1 MSYIQA
7 QIKQENV
14 VDSPFPYNEK
24 PSVAKPWMKHFSVE
38 DRKAEFP
45 KMKVYSYFK
54 EVNKSR
60 LNQAALYYYGTKISV
75 KKMIEMIDEIADA
88 LDAIGVKKG
97 DTVSLLSASTP
108 ESICL
113 FYALNK
119 IGATMNSIDPRL
131 DKKSVERMI
140 RSSGSKVLFVIDAAY
155 PLVAAIRNSINQEYI
170 IVQSAAT
177 SLPTIKKIALKIFA
191 KSNIPLNKANIIS
204 WERFIAGAK
213 NGVSQEADYVGD
225 ATVAICYTG
234 GTTGFPKGVML
245 TNDSI
250 NSVAFSFL
258 HAGIVYEP
266 NTRFLGIMPIFSSYG
281 LVCGIHMPM
290 IMQQEL
296 ALIPR
301 FYPVKMGEYVRK
313 YKPQHMIATPAFYE
327 ILINS
332 DEMKDFDLSFMLTL
346 GSGGDSM
353 NAGLEDKLNEFMKSH
368 NLRYPLAQGYGM
380 SEVSAAATFCVNDRY
395 KRGSVGIPCLTTTIG
410 IFDPE
415 TGEEL
420 GYNEPGEVCI
430 SGYSVMKGYFNDKEE
445 TDYVLRRHADGEL
458 WVHSGDIGTV
468 DEDGFIYIQGRVKRM
483 ITRFDGHKVFPIT
496 IESFIA
502 EHGAVQGCSVIG
514 VNDRERLQGQYPM
527 AIIEFAPGIDA
538 ARKNDICCEIYQK
551 CQENLE
557 QRGRPV
563 AVVSVDEIPLTGM
576 GKNDYR
582 KLEKEYK
589 FFDYLAWEKENF
601 GQK

>member
-1 MSYIQA
+1 
-7 QIKQENV
+7 
-14 VDSPFPYNEK
+14 
-24 PSVAKPWMKHFSVE
+24 MKYFSE
-38 DRKAEFP
+38 ESRKAEFP
-45 KMKVYSYFK
+45 RMKVYSYFK

-60 LNQAALYYYGTKISV
+60 LQDTALYYYGAKISV
-75 KKMIEMIDEIADA
+75 KKMIMKIDHVADA

-97 DTVSLLSASTP
+97 DTVSMVSASTP
-108 ESICL
+108 ESIYT

-119 IGATMNSIDPRL
+119 IGATLNAIDPRL
-131 DKKSVERMI
+131 DKKSVARMI
-140 RSSGSKVLFVIDAAY
+140 KSSGSKVLICIDVSFPLIDAI
-155 PLVAAIRNSINQEYI
+155 LTDIKQEHI
-170 IVQSAAT
+170 VVQSAGT
-177 SLPTIKKIALKIFA
+177 SLPPLKRFALKLA
-191 KSNIPLNKANIIS
+191 VRSNVPYGKANIMS
-204 WERFIAGAK
+204 WDDFMDNSK
-213 NGVSQEADYVGD
+213 NGAAHEAEYEGD

-245 TNDSI
+245 TNDSV
-250 NSVAFSFL
+250 NAVGFSFL
-258 HAGIVYEP
+258 HAGIVYKP

-301 FYPVKMGEYVRK
+301 FSPIKMGEYIKKFR
-313 YKPQHMIATPAFYE
+313 PQHMIATPAFYE
-327 ILINS
+327 ILIDS
-332 DEMKDFDLSFMLTL
+332 EEMKGFDLSFMLTL

-353 NAGLEDKLNEFMKSH
+353 NAGLEDKLNEFMKTH

-395 KRGSVGIPCLTTTIG
+395 KRGSVGIPCITTTIG

-420 GYNEPGEVCI
+420 GYNQPGEVCI
-430 SGYSVMKGYFNDKEE
+430 SGPSVMKGYYNNKEE
-445 TDYVLRRHADGEL
+445 TEHVLRKHADGKI
-458 WVHSGDIGTV
+458 WVHSGDIGTI
-468 DEDGFIYIQGRVKRM
+468 DEDGFVFIQGRVKRM

-502 EHGAVQGCSVIG
+502 EHDAVHSCSVIG

-527 AIIEFAPGIDA
+527 AVIELNSGIDVS
-538 ARKNDICCEIYQK
+538 RRDEICREIYAK
-551 CQENLE
+551 CQEHLE
-557 QRGRPV
+557 QRGKPV
-563 AVVSVDEIPLTGM
+563 AVVCIDEIPLTGM

-589 FFDYLAWEKENF
+589 YFDYLAWQKENT
-601 GQK
+601 

>member
-1 MSYIQA
+1 MSDFRTIS
-7 QIKQENV
+7 QE
-14 VDSPFPYNEK
+14 
-24 PSVAKPWMKHFSVE
+24 KPWMKYFSE
-38 DRKAEFP
+38 ESRKAEFP
-45 KMKVYSYFK
+45 RMKVYSYFK

-60 LNQAALYYYGTKISV
+60 LQDTALYYYGAKISV
-75 KKMIEMIDEIADA
+75 KKMIMKIDHVADA

-97 DTVSLLSASTP
+97 DTVSMVSASTP
-108 ESICL
+108 ESIYT

-119 IGATMNSIDPRL
+119 IGATLNAIDPRL
-131 DKKSVERMI
+131 DKKSVARMI
-140 RSSGSKVLFVIDAAY
+140 KSSGSKVLICIDVSFPLIDAI
-155 PLVAAIRNSINQEYI
+155 LTDIKQEHI
-170 IVQSAAT
+170 VVQSAGT
-177 SLPTIKKIALKIFA
+177 SLPPLKRFALKLA
-191 KSNIPLNKANIIS
+191 VRSNVPYGKANIMS
-204 WERFIAGAK
+204 WDDFMDNSK
-213 NGVSQEADYVGD
+213 NGAAHEAEYEGD

-245 TNDSI
+245 TNDSV
-250 NSVAFSFL
+250 NAVGFSFL
-258 HAGIVYEP
+258 HAGIVYKP

-301 FYPVKMGEYVRK
+301 FSPIKMGEYIKKFR
-313 YKPQHMIATPAFYE
+313 PQHMIATPAFYE
-327 ILINS
+327 ILIDS
-332 DEMKDFDLSFMLTL
+332 EEMKGFDLSFMLTL

-353 NAGLEDKLNEFMKSH
+353 NAGLEDKLNEFMKTH

-395 KRGSVGIPCLTTTIG
+395 KRGSVGIPCITTTIG

-420 GYNEPGEVCI
+420 GYNQPGEVCI
-430 SGYSVMKGYFNDKEE
+430 SGPSVMKGYYNNKEE
-445 TDYVLRRHADGEL
+445 TEHVLRKHADGKI
-458 WVHSGDIGTV
+458 WVHSGDIGTI
-468 DEDGFIYIQGRVKRM
+468 DEDGFVFIQGRVKRM

-502 EHGAVQGCSVIG
+502 EHDAVHSCSVIG

-527 AIIEFAPGIDA
+527 AVIELNSGIDVS
-538 ARKNDICCEIYQK
+538 RRDEICREIYAK
-551 CQENLE
+551 CQEHLE
-557 QRGRPV
+557 QRGKPV
-563 AVVSVDEIPLTGM
+563 AVVCIDEIPLTGM

-589 FFDYLAWEKENF
+589 YFDYLAWQKENT
-601 GQK
+601 

>member
-1 MSYIQA
+1 MSNFKTIS
-7 QIKQENV
+7 QE
-14 VDSPFPYNEK
+14 
-24 PSVAKPWMKHFSVE
+24 KPWMKYFSE
-38 DRKAEFP
+38 ESRNAEFP
-45 KMKVYSYFK
+45 RMKVYSYFK

-60 LNQAALYYYGTKISV
+60 LQDTALYYYGAKISV
-75 KKMIEMIDEIADA
+75 KKMILKIDHVADA

-97 DTVSLLSASTP
+97 DTVSMVSASTP
-108 ESICL
+108 ESIYT

-119 IGATMNSIDPRL
+119 IGATLNAIDPRL
-131 DKKSVERMI
+131 DKKSVARMI
-140 RSSGSKVLFVIDAAY
+140 KNSGSKVLICIDVAFPLIDAI
-155 PLVAAIRNSINQEYI
+155 LSDIKQEHI
-170 IVQSAAT
+170 VVQSAGT
-177 SLPTIKKIALKIFA
+177 SLPPLKRFALKLA
-191 KSNIPLNKANIIS
+191 VHSNVPYGKANIMS
-204 WERFIAGAK
+204 WDDFMDNSK
-213 NGVSQEADYVGD
+213 NGAAHEAEYDGD

-245 TNDSI
+245 TNDSV
-250 NSVAFSFL
+250 NAVGFSFL
-258 HAGIVYEP
+258 HAGIVYKP

-301 FYPVKMGEYVRK
+301 FSPIKMGEYIKKFR
-313 YKPQHMIATPAFYE
+313 PQHMIATPAFYE
-327 ILINS
+327 ILIDS
-332 DEMKDFDLSFMLTL
+332 EEMKGFDLSFMLTL

-353 NAGLEDKLNEFMKSH
+353 NAGLEDKLNEFMKTH

-395 KRGSVGIPCLTTTIG
+395 KRGSVGIPCITTTIG

-420 GYNEPGEVCI
+420 GYNQPGEVCI
-430 SGYSVMKGYFNDKEE
+430 SGPSVMKGYYNNKEE
-445 TDYVLRRHADGEL
+445 TEHVLRKHADGKI

-468 DEDGFIYIQGRVKRM
+468 DEDGFVYIQGRVKRM

-502 EHGAVQGCSVIG
+502 EHDAVHSCSVIG

-527 AIIEFAPGIDA
+527 AVIELNSGIDVS
-538 ARKNDICCEIYQK
+538 RRDEICREIYAK
-551 CQENLE
+551 CQEHLE
-557 QRGRPV
+557 QRGKPV
-563 AVVSVDEIPLTGM
+563 AVVCIDEIPLTGM

-589 FFDYLAWEKENF
+589 YFDYLAWQKENT
-601 GQK
+601 

>member
-1 MSYIQA
+1 MSNFKTIS
-7 QIKQENV
+7 QE
-14 VDSPFPYNEK
+14 
-24 PSVAKPWMKHFSVE
+24 KPWMKYFSE
-38 DRKAEFP
+38 ESRNAEFP
-45 KMKVYSYFK
+45 RMKVYSYFK

-60 LNQAALYYYGTKISV
+60 LQDTALYYYGSKISV
-75 KKMIEMIDEIADA
+75 KKMILKIDHVADA

-97 DTVSLLSASTP
+97 DTVSMVSASTP
-108 ESICL
+108 ESIYT

-119 IGATMNSIDPRL
+119 IGATLNAIDPRL
-131 DKKSVERMI
+131 DKKSVARMI
-140 RSSGSKVLFVIDAAY
+140 KNSGSKVLICIDVSFPLIDAI
-155 PLVAAIRNSINQEYI
+155 LSDIKQEHI
-170 IVQSAAT
+170 VVQSAGT
-177 SLPTIKKIALKIFA
+177 SLPPLKRFALNIAVR
-191 KSNIPLNKANIIS
+191 SNVPYGKANIMS
-204 WERFIAGAK
+204 WDDFMDNSK
-213 NGVSQEADYVGD
+213 NGAAHEAEYEGD

-245 TNDSI
+245 TNDSV
-250 NSVAFSFL
+250 NAVGFSFL
-258 HAGIVYEP
+258 HAGIVYKP

-301 FYPVKMGEYVRK
+301 FSPIKMGEYIKKFR
-313 YKPQHMIATPAFYE
+313 PQHMIATPAFYE
-327 ILINS
+327 ILIDS
-332 DEMKDFDLSFMLTL
+332 EEMKGFDLSFMLTL

-353 NAGLEDKLNEFMKSH
+353 NAGLEDKLNEFMQTH

-395 KRGSVGIPCLTTTIG
+395 KRGSVGIPCITTTIG

-420 GYNEPGEVCI
+420 GYNQPGEVCI
-430 SGYSVMKGYFNDKEE
+430 SGPSVMKGYYNNKEE
-445 TDYVLRRHADGEL
+445 TEHVLRKHADGKI

-468 DEDGFIYIQGRVKRM
+468 DEDGFVYIQGRVKRM

-502 EHGAVQGCSVIG
+502 EHEAVHSCSVIG

-527 AIIEFAPGIDA
+527 AVIELNSGIDVS
-538 ARKNDICCEIYQK
+538 RRDEICREIYAK
-551 CQENLE
+551 CQEHLE
-557 QRGRPV
+557 QRGKPV
-563 AVVSVDEIPLTGM
+563 AVVCIDEIPLTGM

-589 FFDYLAWEKENF
+589 YFDYLAWQKENT
-601 GQK
+601 